1 MNIAIIGLSFRL
13 PGASD
18 LDTLDK
24 LLSEKI
30 NMVKK
35 PSPERAALFGITEP
49 EKCFQRGYLED
60 IDKFDPEYFGMGK
73 IEANQTDPQ
82 QRMLLEMTTEL
93 LEHAGYST
101 KAFRGSNT
109 AVILGAEDKEYNDLL
124 ANLPEN
130 AMLTNISSVI
140 PAKISYFYD
149 LHGVSMAVN
158 SSCSSALYA
167 VKYACDLLAD
177 MGANV
182 IKIEVPK
189 GGDDTRSYPPFRAK
203 NLNGERESVYFA
215 NINRNK
221 KGITLNLKA
230 PEGKE
235 IFKELVKKADIVVEN
250 YRPGVMDKLGLGYD
264 VLKEINPRIIYA
276 AVSGFGCYGPYHLR
290 PGYDILAQA
299 MGGMMS
305 ITGSK
310 GGEPTRAGSA
320 LGDILGGLH
329 VTIGILAAVNA
340 RTITGKGQRVDVSLM
355 DSMIAA
361 TENTALKYIET
372 GNIPAPMG
380 NRYAAVSPYDSFTCK
395 GGKVI
400 IAAGN
405 QKLYEKL
412 CNEVLERPDMITDPR
427 FVDMPGRLANQDA
440 IAEVIEERIKDLT
453 PNEAAEL
460 VLAHGIPAGPIMNIK
475 EILDDPHVKEREMFV
490 EMDHPTLGKVTVN
503 GCAIKLMDTKPSV
516 RTPAPQLGQNNRDI
530 FEGVL
535 GMTEEQ
541 FNTLHEKQ
549 VF

>member
-1 MNIAIIGLSFRL
+1 MRSMMRQPLF
-13 PGASD
+13 
-18 LDTLDK
+18 TLACV
-24 LLSEKI
+24 LLS
-30 NMVKK
+30 
-35 PSPERAALFGITEP
+35 
-49 EKCFQRGYLED
+49 
-60 IDKFDPEYFGMGK
+60 
-73 IEANQTDPQ
+73 
-82 QRMLLEMTTEL
+82 
-93 LEHAGYST
+93 
-101 KAFRGSNT
+101 
-109 AVILGAEDKEYNDLL
+109 
-124 ANLPEN
+124 
-130 AMLTNISSVI
+130 
-140 PAKISYFYD
+140 
-149 LHGVSMAVN
+149 
-158 SSCSSALYA
+158 
-167 VKYACDLLAD
+167 AC
-177 MGANV
+177 G
-182 IKIEVPK
+182 
-189 GGDDTRSYPPFRAK
+189 
-203 NLNGERESVYFA
+203 
-215 NINRNK
+215 
-221 KGITLNLKA
+221 A
-230 PEGKE
+230 PEGGPKTGTPAPRFE
-235 IFKELVKKADIVVEN
+235 ARYVDGSTRRFPEDFAGQPVIVDFWAEWCQYCPDSMQRLDRARREHADVGLEVIAVNVG
-250 YRPGVMDKLGLGYD
+250 PDQAPAAACIDKLGLGYD

-361 TENTALKYIET
+361 TENTALKYLET